1 MRFLVCVGLVAS
13 CLNGNLEAW
22 GQPPAAPRAEGI
34 EYDQSRV
41 GDSDPSRIVVPTNQ
55 VLSPLGRQV
64 PFGGRPVD
72 IALSPDGKW
81 LAVLDRATVLTIEP
95 ESGNVVSRMPHKG
108 GSYAGLAFAPDGS
121 KLYASSIQGTI
132 GVFEIEDDGELKA
145 EPAIKLAA
153 DLQVPADSILPVGLA
168 IDRQGKSLWAALN
181 LRNSLAEID
190 VATGKVRREIA
201 VGNAPFGL
209 VLLGQRA
216 YVTNWGGRLPD
227 GNSVTGPAGAGPA
240 VRVDP
245 VRFIANDGSVSIVD
259 LSLGKAVKQVV
270 VGLHPCAIV
279 ATPDEKR
286 VLVANANSD
295 SVSVID
301 AATGE
306 IVETIAT
313 RPAENTLFG
322 SAPNALALSP
332 NGKQLFV
339 ANGTNNSVAVI
350 ELAAPKSK
358 LLGSFP
364 TGWYPGGLVIDA
376 PRQAI
381 YVANIKGVGSRAT
394 DWKGQRKVKDKNVF
408 GYQSHDHL
416 GTVSLVP
423 LAELDN
429 LAAHTAKVR
438 ANNRLTETISALAPP
453 RKDASPRAIPQ
464 RHGEPSLIQHVLY
477 IIKENRTYDQVF
489 GDVKRG
495 EGSEELCIFGARV
508 TPNHHK
514 LVDEF
519 VLLDNFYCSGVLSAD
534 GHQWATEAYATDYLE
549 RGFGGWPRSYPY
561 AGGDAMAYA
570 SSGFL
575 WDNAIAH
582 QKTLRIYGE
591 FVRATIRFKDP
602 AVTARPQF
610 MDCYRDFL
618 DQTGKIEITATA
630 NIESLQPYVCAGAIG
645 FPSIVPDIQR
655 ADQFKRELARFE
667 AEGKMPNLMIMLLPN
682 DHTSGTRPGMPTPE
696 ASVADNDLAMGQVI
710 EAVSHSKFWKDTAI
724 FVVQDDPQA
733 GFDHI
738 DGHRTVALAVSPYT
752 RRHAID
758 STNYNQTS
766 MIRTMELILGLPPM
780 NQLDASATSMA
791 HSFNDQADL
800 TPYDAVKNNIPL
812 DQLNPELKSI
822 RDDRQRHWA
831 QVSIELPLDDVD
843 EADEDTLNRIIW
855 HSVRG
860 RDDTYPAWAVLPEEQ
875 LEEED
880 EEEER
885 RERSEK
891 KTARSEAF

>member
-1 MRFLVCVGLVAS
+1 MRFLAYVTLLAS
-13 CLNGNLEAW
+13 CLGGELHAY
-22 GQPPAAPRAEGI
+22 GDPPANPSSGAETD
-34 EYDQSRV
+34 YDQLRV
-41 GDSDPSRIVVPTNQ
+41 GDRDPSRVVVPTNQ

-72 IALSPDGKW
+72 IALSPNGKW
-81 LAVLDRATVLTIEP
+81 LAVLDRAAVLIIEP
-95 ESGNVVSRMPHKG
+95 ESGKIVSRVPHKG
-108 GSYAGLAFAPDGS
+108 GSYAGLGFAPHS
-121 KLYASSIQGTI
+121 KRLYASSIQGTI
-132 GVFEIEDDGELKA
+132 GVFEIEDDGELEA
-145 EPAIKLAA
+145 EPAIKLAD
-153 DLQVPADSILPVGLA
+153 DLKVPADAILPVGLTM
-168 IDRQGKSLWAALN
+168 DREGKSLWAALN
-181 LRNSLAEID
+181 LRNTLAEID
-190 VATGKVRREIA
+190 VASGKVKREIA
-201 VGNAPFGL
+201 VGNAPFGV

-227 GNSVTGPAGAGPA
+227 GKSITGPAGAGPP

-245 VRFIANDGSVSIVD
+245 VRFIANDGSVSVVD
-259 LSLGKAVKQVV
+259 LAAGKQVRQIV

-279 ATPDEKR
+279 ATPDEKL

-301 AATGE
+301 TAKDE
-306 IVETIAT
+306 VVETIST
-313 RPAENTLFG
+313 RPAETLLFG

-332 NGKQLFV
+332 DGKRLFI
-339 ANGTNNSVAVI
+339 ANGTNNSVAVV
-350 ELAAPKSK
+350 ELAVPKSN
-358 LLGSFP
+358 LFGCFP
-364 TGWYPGGLVIDA
+364 TGWYPGGLVVDA
-376 PRQAI
+376 PRQAL
-381 YVANIKGVGSRAT
+381 YVANIKGVGSRNT

-423 LAELDN
+423 LAELEN
-429 LAAHTAKVR
+429 LKAHTAKVV

-453 RKDASPRAIPQ
+453 RKDATPRAIPQ
-464 RHGEPSLIQHVLY
+464 RHGEPSLIKHVLY

-495 EGSEELCIFGARV
+495 EGSEELCIFGASV

-519 VLLDNFYCSGVLSAD
+519 VLLDNFYCSGILSAD
-534 GHQWATEAYATDYLE
+534 GHQWATEAYVTDYLE

-575 WDNAIAH
+575 WDNALAH

-602 AVTARPQF
+602 AVTTRPKF
-610 MDCYRDFL
+610 MDCYQDFL
-618 DQTGKIEITATA
+618 DGTGKIEITATA
-630 NIESLQPYVCAGAIG
+630 NIESLQPYVCPGAIG

-696 ASVADNDLAMGQVI
+696 ASVADNDLALGQVV
-710 EAVSHSKFWKDTAI
+710 EAVSHSKFWKETAI

-752 RRHAID
+752 RRHAVD

-791 HSFNDQADL
+791 RSFSDQADL

-812 DQLNPELKSI
+812 DQLNPDLKAI
-822 RDDRQRHWA
+822 RDERQRHWA

-860 RDDTYPAWAVLPEEQ
+860 RDDTYPAWAVLPEEE
-875 LEEED
+875 LEDED

-885 RERSEK
+885 RERIEK
-891 KTARSEAF
+891 KTGRRE